1 VPAIGIRRAS
11 SRASDGAALAKK
23 GGARCGAAPARLKHG
38 AGALSLQRCPMHYP
52 VSSKLFVKSACSK
65 RTALFKAHHGASSI
79 FAHAFQ
85 ASQLASNSASSQN
98 HRK

>member
-1 VPAIGIRRAS
+1 MWRGS
-11 SRASDGAALAKK
+11 GAAETRRR
-23 GGARCGAAPARLKHG
+23 GS
-38 AGALSLQRCPMHYP
+38 LSLQRCPMHYP

-79 FAHAFQ
+79 FAYAFQ

>member
-1 VPAIGIRRAS
+1 
-11 SRASDGAALAKK
+11 
-23 GGARCGAAPARLKHG
+23 
-38 AGALSLQRCPMHYP
+38 MHYP

-65 RTALFKAHHGASSI
+65 RTALFKAHHGAASI

>member
-1 VPAIGIRRAS
+1 MGIHRAS

-23 GGARCGAAPARLKHG
+23 GGRARCGPAPARLTHG
-38 AGALSLQRCPMHYP
+38 AEGSLQRCPRHYP
-52 VSSKLFVKSACSK
+52 SSKLFVKSACSK
-65 RTALFKAHHGASSI
+65 RAALFKARHGASSL

>member
-1 VPAIGIRRAS
+1 
-11 SRASDGAALAKK
+11 
-23 GGARCGAAPARLKHG
+23 
-38 AGALSLQRCPMHYP
+38 MHYP
-52 VSSKLFVKSACSK
+52 VSSKLFVKSACPK
-65 RTALFKAHHGASSI
+65 RAALFKARHGASSI

>member
-1 VPAIGIRRAS
+1 
-11 SRASDGAALAKK
+11 
-23 GGARCGAAPARLKHG
+23 
-38 AGALSLQRCPMHYP
+38 MHYP

-65 RTALFKAHHGASSI
+65 RAALFKARHGASSI
-79 FAHAFQ
+79 FAHALQ

>member
-1 VPAIGIRRAS
+1 
-11 SRASDGAALAKK
+11 
-23 GGARCGAAPARLKHG
+23 
-38 AGALSLQRCPMHYP
+38 MHYP

-85 ASQLASNSASSQN
+85 LPNSPQTPLR
-98 HRK
+98 RKTTANDRDHLELHSCGEYSTRRRTDRAARM